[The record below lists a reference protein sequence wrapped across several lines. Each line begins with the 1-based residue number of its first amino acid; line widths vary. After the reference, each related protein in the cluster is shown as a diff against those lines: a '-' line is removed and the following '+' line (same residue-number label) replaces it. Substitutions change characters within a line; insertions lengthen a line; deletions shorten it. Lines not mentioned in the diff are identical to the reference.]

1 MIGVSKLRS
10 KTYRYLADGHDENKK
25 RKTHKKCAIKEKLN
39 FEDYKHC
46 LEATQLE
53 NKINKLEKNK
63 WMIIVI
69 KKIKKNSKNNSLIL
83 KSKQIFRYEKHN
95 VFTEEVNKI
104 ALSAN
109 GDKRIQSIDSIET

>member
-1 MIGVSKLRS
+1 MLKFQV
-10 KTYRYLADGHDENKK
+10 
-25 RKTHKKCAIKEKLN
+25 
-39 FEDYKHC
+39 YKHC

-69 KKIKKNSKNNSLIL
+69 KKIKKNSKNNTLIL

-104 ALSAN
+104 AMSAN
-109 GDKRIQSIDSIET
+109 GDKRIQSIDSIETQAYGTSKDLVWKKGEIKC